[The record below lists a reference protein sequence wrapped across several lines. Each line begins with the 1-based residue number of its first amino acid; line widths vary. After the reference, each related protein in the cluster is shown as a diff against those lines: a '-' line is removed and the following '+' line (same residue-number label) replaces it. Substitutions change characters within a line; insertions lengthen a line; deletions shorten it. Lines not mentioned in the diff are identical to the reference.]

1 MGQIQDAYT
10 LSQAI
15 KYHGR
20 AFTVTR
26 PTLNEFNEPAGEE
39 SVGSFRGLFHI
50 SAGYLDI
57 TLTEAAKIS
66 TRKQPQL
73 LLLYTDKIRQEDR
86 VELNGKTYIVTGV
99 NDVGNR
105 QLCTELSLREEG

>member
-20 AFTVTR
+20 EFTVTR
-26 PTLNEFNEPAGEE
+26 PTLNQFKEPAGEE
-39 SVGSFRGLFHI
+39 PVGSFRGLFHV
-50 SAGYLDI
+50 SSGYLDI
-57 TLTEAAKIS
+57 SLTEATRVS

-73 LLLYTDKIRQEDR
+73 LLLYTDKIHREDR
-86 VELNGKTYIVTGV
+86 VELNGKTYTVTGV
-99 NDVGNR
+99 DDVGNR

>member
-15 KYHGR
+15 KYHGKEF
-20 AFTVTR
+20 AVTR
-26 PTLNEFNEPAGEE
+26 PVLNEFKEPAGEE
-39 SVGSFRGLFHI
+39 PVGSFRGLFHI

-57 TLTEAAKIS
+57 SLTEAAKVS

-86 VELNGKTYIVTGV
+86 VELNGKTYTVTGV
-99 NDVGNR
+99 DDVGNR

>member
-20 AFTVTR
+20 EFTVTR
-26 PTLNEFNEPAGEE
+26 PIQNEFKEPAGEKP
-39 SVGSFRGLFHI
+39 VGSFRGLFHV
-50 SAGYLDI
+50 STGYLDI
-57 TLTEAAKIS
+57 SLTQAAKIS

-73 LLLYTDKIRQEDR
+73 LLLYTDKIQQEDR
-86 VELNGKTYIVTGV
+86 VLLNGKLYTVTGV
-99 NDVGNR
+99 DDVGNR

>member
-15 KYHGR
+15 KYHGKE
-20 AFTVTR
+20 FTVTR
-26 PTLNEFNEPAGEE
+26 PTLNEFKEPAGEE
-39 SVGSFRGLFHI
+39 PVGSFRGLFHV
-50 SAGYLDI
+50 SSGYLDI
-57 TLTEAAKIS
+57 SLMEAAKIS
-66 TRKQPQL
+66 TRKQPRL

-86 VELNGKTYIVTGV
+86 VALDGKTYTVTGV
-99 NDVGNR
+99 DDVGNR

>member
-15 KYHGR
+15 KYHGQ

-26 PTLNEFNEPAGEE
+26 PTLSEFNEPVGEE
-39 SVGSFRGLFHI
+39 PVGSFRGLFHV
-50 SAGYLDI
+50 SSGYLDI
-57 TLTEAAKIS
+57 SLTEAAKVS
-66 TRKQPQL
+66 TRRQPQL
-73 LLLYTDKIRQEDR
+73 LLLYTDKIQKEDR
-86 VELNGKTYIVTGV
+86 VELNGKTYTVTGV
-99 NDVGNR
+99 DDVGNR

>member
-20 AFTVTR
+20 EFTVKR
-26 PTLNEFNEPAGEE
+26 PTLNEFKEPAGEE
-39 SVGSFRGLFHI
+39 PVGSFRGLFHV
-50 SAGYLDI
+50 SSGYLDI
-57 TLTEAAKIS
+57 SLTEAAKIS
-66 TRKQPQL
+66 TRRQPRL
-73 LLLYTDKIRQEDR
+73 LLLYTDKIHKEDR
-86 VELNGKTYIVTGV
+86 VELNGKTYTVMGV
-99 NDVGNR
+99 DDVGNR